1 MIGEGADTR
10 QRLIRGASHRGPSQ
24 DKGEGK
30 DEAEGPHLTVSPVVG
45 PALPAVS
52 LSPVNAM
59 LFPYICAKTENG
71 FVAQGNCF
79 VGCAGRNNRGKTS
92 IDSERPPRP

>member
-30 DEAEGPHLTVSPVVG
+30 DEAEGPHLTVSG
-45 PALPAVS
+45 CRAGIARRL
-52 LSPVNAM
+52 
-59 LFPYICAKTENG
+59 
-71 FVAQGNCF
+71 VA
-79 VGCAGRNNRGKTS
+79 
-92 IDSERPPRP
+92 P